1 MIKDLDEAI
10 QHCLE
15 VADQKETKA
24 KYCFK
29 TPWESD
35 DTAKDCIK
43 CAEEHRQLAE
53 WLMDYKRLKEE
64 RGFLIRNEYRRGWH
78 DALCKALRES
88 YHVQCEG
95 EDFEVVQVKTLN
107 GLGMSKL
114 CALGKQPEE
123 LEGEI

>member
-1 MIKDLDEAI
+1 MKSLDEAI

-15 VADQKETKA
+15 VAEIKKSESEKA
-24 KYCFK
+24 EIQGCDRYAIKC
-29 TPWESD
+29 E
-35 DTAKDCIK
+35 K

-78 DALCKALRES
+78 DALCKALKES

-95 EDFEVVQVKTLN
+95 ENFEVVQVETLK
-107 GLGMSKL
+107 GLGMSMN
-114 CALGKQPEE
+114 CALGKPPKE
-123 LEGEI
+123 LEDEL